1 MKRKTIK
8 RKIGYLLVIVGIAL
22 PLSGFLQ
29 ISFNELS
36 KDANYNKFIELQK
49 NKEESTKEEENKK
62 AIDYNKSIKGEVN
75 AIDPF
80 DARDY
85 KTTNDIQKNDNEV
98 FAYIS
103 IPSLDIK
110 KPIYIGATDA
120 NMAKGVATVEGTA
133 LPIGEKN
140 TRSVIAGHRGYY
152 RDLMFLNVEE
162 LKENDEILIDRAGET
177 LKYRVF
183 GFDVVNPN
191 EWEKLE
197 PIYGK
202 EMITLLTCHPLKPP
216 RRQRLLVNAER
227 VYDQDK
233 EVSVKDVE
241 TKESANKRML
251 LVYIVSVVGILL
263 EVIVIFK
270 FIRFL
275 LS

>member
-36 KDANYNKFIELQK
+36 KDDNYNKFIELQK

-80 DARDY
+80 EARDY
-85 KTTNDIQKNDNEV
+85 KTSNDIQKNSDEV

-103 IPSLDIK
+103 IPELDIK

-120 NMAKGVATVEGTA
+120 NMAKGVATIEGTA

-140 TRSVIAGHRGYY
+140 TRAVIAGHRGYY

-162 LKENDEILIDRAGET
+162 LKENDEILIDRAGKT
-177 LKYRVF
+177 LKYRVV
-183 GFDVVNPN
+183 GFEVVNPN

-197 PIYGK
+197 PIEGK

-227 VYDQDK
+227 VNEEKK
-233 EVSVKDVE
+233 EDTVKNVE
-241 TKESANKRML
+241 PKKSASNRKL
-251 LVYIVSVVGILL
+251 LVYIVSIVGILL
-263 EVIVIFK
+263 EVIVIVSFIK
-270 FIRFL
+270 FLAF
-275 LS
+275 

>member
-80 DARDY
+80 EARDY
-85 KTTNDIQKNDNEV
+85 KTSNDIQKNNDEV

-103 IPSLDIK
+103 IPALDIK

-120 NMAKGVATVEGTA
+120 NMAKGVATIEGTA

-140 TRSVIAGHRGYY
+140 TRAVIAGHRGYY

-162 LKENDEILIDRAGET
+162 LKENDEILIDRAGKT
-177 LKYRVF
+177 LKYRVV
-183 GFDVVNPN
+183 GFEVVNPN

-197 PIYGK
+197 PIEGK

-227 VYDQDK
+227 VYEEDK
-233 EVSVKDVE
+233 KETTKKVE
-241 TKESANKRML
+241 PKKSASNRKL
-251 LVYIVSVVGILL
+251 LVYIVSIVGILL
-263 EVIVIFK
+263 EVIVIVSFIK
-270 FIRFL
+270 FL
-275 LS
+275 VS

>member
-62 AIDYNKSIKGEVN
+62 AIEYNKSIKGEVS

-80 DARDY
+80 DVRDY
-85 KTTNDIQKNDNEV
+85 KTSNDIQKNDNEA

-103 IPSLDIK
+103 IPALDIK

-140 TRSVIAGHRGYY
+140 TRSVLAGHRGYY

-177 LKYRVF
+177 LKYRVV

-197 PIYGK
+197 PVYGK
-202 EMITLLTCHPLKPP
+202 DMITLLTCHPLKPP

-233 EVSVKDVE
+233 EVPVKDVE
-241 TKESANKRML
+241 PNESTNKRIL

-263 EVIVIFK
+263 EVIVIVK

>member
-36 KDANYNKFIELQK
+36 KDANYNKFIELQN
-49 NKEESTKEEENKK
+49 NKEKSTKEEELKK
-62 AIDYNKSIKGEVN
+62 AIDYNKSIKGEVS

-85 KTTNDIQKNDNEV
+85 KTTNDIQKNGDEV

-120 NMAKGVATVEGTA
+120 NMAKGVATIEGTA

-140 TRSVIAGHRGYY
+140 TRAVIAGHRGYY
-152 RDLMFLNVEE
+152 RDLMFLNLEE
-162 LKENDEILIDRAGET
+162 LKENDEIFIDRAGERQE
-177 LKYRVF
+177 YRVV
-183 GFDVVNPN
+183 GFEVVNPN

-197 PIYGK
+197 PIEGK

-227 VYDQDK
+227 VYDEEKKDTI
-233 EVSVKDVE
+233 KDVE
-241 TKESANKRML
+241 PNKNASNRML
-251 LVYIVSVVGILL
+251 LVYLVSLVGIIL
-263 EVIVIFK
+263 ELIVIVK

>member
-36 KDANYNKFIELQK
+36 KDANYNKFIEFQK

-62 AIDYNKSIKGEVN
+62 AIDYNNSIKGEVN

-85 KTTNDIQKNDNEV
+85 KTTNDIQKNGDEV

-140 TRSVIAGHRGYY
+140 TRAVLAGHRGYY

-177 LKYRVF
+177 LKYRVV
-183 GFDVVNPN
+183 GFQVVNPN

-241 TKESANKRML
+241 PNESTNKRIL

-263 EVIVIFK
+263 EIIVIVK

>member
-85 KTTNDIQKNDNEV
+85 KTTNDIQKNENEV

-162 LKENDEILIDRAGET
+162 LKENDEILIDRVGET
-177 LKYRVF
+177 LKYRVV

-241 TKESANKRML
+241 PKENANKRML

-263 EVIVIFK
+263 EVIIIVK

>member
-36 KDANYNKFIELQK
+36 KDVNYNKFIELQK
-49 NKEESTKEEENKK
+49 SKEESTKEEENKK

-85 KTTNDIQKNDNEV
+85 KTTNDIQKNGNEV

-120 NMAKGVATVEGTA
+120 NMAKGVATIEGTA

-152 RDLMFLNVEE
+152 RDLMFLNLEE
-162 LKENDEILIDRAGET
+162 LKENDEILIDRDGKT
-177 LKYRVF
+177 LKYRVV
-183 GFDVVNPN
+183 GFEVVNPN

-197 PIYGK
+197 PVEGK

-227 VYDQDK
+227 VYEEEK
-233 EVSVKDVE
+233 KDTIKNVE
-241 TKESANKRML
+241 PNKNASNRML
-251 LVYIVSVVGILL
+251 LVYIVSVVGIIL
-263 EVIVIFK
+263 ELIVIVK

>member
-85 KTTNDIQKNDNEV
+85 KTSNDIQKNDNEV

-120 NMAKGVATVEGTA
+120 NMAKGVATIEGTA

-140 TRSVIAGHRGYY
+140 TRAVIAGHRGYY

-162 LKENDEILIDRAGET
+162 LKENDEILIDRAGKT
-177 LKYRVF
+177 LRYRVV
-183 GFDVVNPN
+183 GFEVVNPN

-197 PIYGK
+197 PIEGK

-227 VYDQDK
+227 ILEEDK
-233 EVSVKDVE
+233 KETTKKVE
-241 TKESANKRML
+241 PKKSASNRKL
-251 LVYIVSVVGILL
+251 LVYIVSIVGILL
-263 EVIVIFK
+263 ELIVIISFIK
-270 FIRFL
+270 FL
-275 LS
+275 VS

>member
-62 AIDYNKSIKGEVN
+62 AIEYNKSIKGEVS

-85 KTTNDIQKNDNEV
+85 KTSNDIQKNDNEA

-103 IPSLDIK
+103 IPALDIK

-140 TRSVIAGHRGYY
+140 TRSVLAGHRGYY

-177 LKYRVF
+177 LKYRVV

-197 PIYGK
+197 PVYGK
-202 EMITLLTCHPLKPP
+202 DMITLLTCHPLKPP

-233 EVSVKDVE
+233 EVPVKDVE
-241 TKESANKRML
+241 PNESTNKRIL
-251 LVYIVSVVGILL
+251 LVYIVSIVGILL
-263 EVIVIFK
+263 EVIVIVK

>member
-36 KDANYNKFIELQK
+36 KDVNYNKFIELQK

-85 KTTNDIQKNDNEV
+85 KTTNDIQKNGNEV

-120 NMAKGVATVEGTA
+120 NMAKGVATIEGTA

-162 LKENDEILIDRAGET
+162 LKENDEILIDRDGKT
-177 LKYRVF
+177 LKYRVV
-183 GFDVVNPN
+183 GFEVVNPN

-197 PIYGK
+197 PVEGK

-227 VYDQDK
+227 VYEEEK
-233 EVSVKDVE
+233 KDTIKNVE
-241 TKESANKRML
+241 PNKNASNRML
-251 LVYIVSVVGILL
+251 LVYIVSVVGIIL
-263 EVIVIFK
+263 ELIVIVK

>member
-85 KTTNDIQKNDNEV
+85 KTSNDIQKNDNEV

-177 LKYRVF
+177 LKYRVV

-233 EVSVKDVE
+233 EVPVKDVE
-241 TKESANKRML
+241 PNESTNKRIL

-263 EVIVIFK
+263 EVIVIVK

>member
-85 KTTNDIQKNDNEV
+85 KTSNDIQKNDNEV

-120 NMAKGVATVEGTA
+120 NMAKGVATIEGTA

-140 TRSVIAGHRGYY
+140 TRAVIAGHRGYY
-152 RDLMFLNVEE
+152 RDFMFLNVEE
-162 LKENDEILIDRAGET
+162 LKENDEILIDRAGKT
-177 LKYRVF
+177 LRYRVV
-183 GFDVVNPN
+183 GFEVVNPN

-197 PIYGK
+197 PIEGK

-227 VYDQDK
+227 ILEEDK
-233 EVSVKDVE
+233 KETTKKVE
-241 TKESANKRML
+241 PKKSASNRKL
-251 LVYIVSVVGILL
+251 LVYIVSIVGILL
-263 EVIVIFK
+263 EVIVIVSFIK
-270 FIRFL
+270 FL
-275 LS
+275 VS

>member
-85 KTTNDIQKNDNEV
+85 KTSNDIQKNDNEV

-120 NMAKGVATVEGTA
+120 NMAKGVATIEGTA

-140 TRSVIAGHRGYY
+140 TRAVIAGHRGYY

-162 LKENDEILIDRAGET
+162 LKENDEILIDRAGKT
-177 LKYRVF
+177 LRYRVV
-183 GFDVVNPN
+183 GFEVVNPN

-197 PIYGK
+197 PIEGK

-227 VYDQDK
+227 ILEEDK
-233 EVSVKDVE
+233 KETTKKVE
-241 TKESANKRML
+241 PKKSASNRKL
-251 LVYIVSVVGILL
+251 LVYIVSIVGILL
-263 EVIVIFK
+263 EIIVIVSFIK
-270 FIRFL
+270 FL
-275 LS
+275 AS

>member
-85 KTTNDIQKNDNEV
+85 KTSNDIQKNDNEV

-120 NMAKGVATVEGTA
+120 NMAKGVATIEGTA

-140 TRSVIAGHRGYY
+140 TRAVIAGHRGYY

-162 LKENDEILIDRAGET
+162 LKENDEILIDRAGKT
-177 LKYRVF
+177 LRYRVV
-183 GFDVVNPN
+183 GFEVVNPN

-197 PIYGK
+197 PIEGK

-227 VYDQDK
+227 ILEEDK
-233 EVSVKDVE
+233 KETTKKVE
-241 TKESANKRML
+241 PKKSASNRKL
-251 LVYIVSVVGILL
+251 LVYIVSIVGILL
-263 EVIVIFK
+263 EVIVIVSFIK
-270 FIRFL
+270 FL
-275 LS
+275 VS

>member
-62 AIDYNKSIKGEVN
+62 AIEYNKSIKGEVS

-85 KTTNDIQKNDNEV
+85 KTSNDIQKNDNEA

-140 TRSVIAGHRGYY
+140 TRSVLAGHRGYY

-177 LKYRVF
+177 LKYRVV

-197 PIYGK
+197 PVYGK
-202 EMITLLTCHPLKPP
+202 DMITLLTCHPLKPP

-233 EVSVKDVE
+233 EVPVKDVE
-241 TKESANKRML
+241 PNESTNKRIL
-251 LVYIVSVVGILL
+251 LVYIVSIVGILL
-263 EVIVIFK
+263 EVIVIVK